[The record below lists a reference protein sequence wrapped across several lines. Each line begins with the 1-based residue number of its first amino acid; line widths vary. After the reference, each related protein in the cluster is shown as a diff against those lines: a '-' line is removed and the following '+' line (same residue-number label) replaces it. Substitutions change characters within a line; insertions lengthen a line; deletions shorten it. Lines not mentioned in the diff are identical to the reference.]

1 MEAREMEEALK
12 VLDSSLSQIKWR
24 LKFPAKRRLQLDV
37 LALCTGM
44 RPVVMIDYG
53 GKMPELQQRLCALL
67 KLIQTELH
75 IFENLKVM
83 VIEDM
88 IYLIHVQGLAEHVH
102 STLNSKLTL
111 LLVDIEQDPPK
122 MLVDAEKSSLGLQLK
137 SIQKLFSS
145 LFSQDETEGDPLPSV
160 GETCV
165 TDIRSSIHGISS
177 QSSVID
183 LSNFLQHT
191 EITLPTLNGWL
202 LGYPIVYLF
211 DKDHISEA
219 TYNLSAK
226 PLHIFRLS
234 VNRRGGSTKESQLE
248 ELLSFSVPYELSM
261 RGEKEAWAEAFL
273 ESMQQKWERCS
284 QVWGSLR
291 MDVTECHAQAIVFID
306 FTSIKF
312 LAKWRFEQ
320 LGNVEWRYTSKLEH
334 VRLLICSWQ
343 NGF

>member
-1 MEAREMEEALK
+1 MDDALK

-67 KLIQTELH
+67 KLIQKELR
-75 IFENLKVM
+75 IFEDLKVM

-111 LLVDIEQDPPK
+111 LLVDIERDPPK
-122 MLVDAEKSSLGLQLK
+122 MLIDAEKSSLGLQLK
-137 SIQKLFSS
+137 SIQKLFLS
-145 LFSQDETEGDPLPSV
+145 LFSQDEMESDPSPSL
-160 GETCV
+160 GETFI

-183 LSNFLQHT
+183 LSDFLEHT

-211 DKDHISEA
+211 DKEHISEA

-234 VNRRGGSTKESQLE
+234 VSWKGASTKGSQLE
-248 ELLSFSVPYELSM
+248 ELLSFTVPYELSM
-261 RGEKEAWAEAFL
+261 RGAKEAWAEAFL

-284 QVWGSLR
+284 QGWGSLR
-291 MDVTECHAQAIVFID
+291 MDVTECHAQAIV
-306 FTSIKF
+306 
-312 LAKWRFEQ
+312 L
-320 LGNVEWRYTSKLEH
+320 
-334 VRLLICSWQ
+334 
-343 NGF
+343 

>member
-191 EITLPTLNGWL
+191 EITLPTLNGLML
-202 LGYPIVYLF
+202 LENFIGKVWNEADIEDGFLDIQLYTFLTRTTYLRLLTIFLLSLFTSSDYQLTAFPPLTSHEVELCKLVVYLPN
-211 DKDHISEA
+211 KGKKKKKK
-219 TYNLSAK
+219 N
-226 PLHIFRLS
+226 
-234 VNRRGGSTKESQLE
+234 
-248 ELLSFSVPYELSM
+248 
-261 RGEKEAWAEAFL
+261 
-273 ESMQQKWERCS
+273 
-284 QVWGSLR
+284 
-291 MDVTECHAQAIVFID
+291 
-306 FTSIKF
+306 
-312 LAKWRFEQ
+312 
-320 LGNVEWRYTSKLEH
+320 
-334 VRLLICSWQ
+334 
-343 NGF
+343 

>member
-234 VNRRGGSTKESQLE
+234 VNS
-248 ELLSFSVPYELSM
+248 LSSSNI
-261 RGEKEAWAEAFL
+261 
-273 ESMQQKWERCS
+273 
-284 QVWGSLR
+284 
-291 MDVTECHAQAIVFID
+291 T
-306 FTSIKF
+306 
-312 LAKWRFEQ
+312 
-320 LGNVEWRYTSKLEH
+320 
-334 VRLLICSWQ
+334 
-343 NGF
+343 